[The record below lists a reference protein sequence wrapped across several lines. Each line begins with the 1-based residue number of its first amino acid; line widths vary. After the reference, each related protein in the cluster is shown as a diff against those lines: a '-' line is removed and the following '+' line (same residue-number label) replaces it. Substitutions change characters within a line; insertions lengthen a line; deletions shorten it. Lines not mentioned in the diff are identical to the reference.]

1 MQNALLVNN
10 QAYMDYAQKSA
21 DLSKDYTDKLEK
33 YISEVQNSSRDA
45 AAEGMSAAKKVKE
58 KNSAMNQR
66 ILGDFASK
74 LPYTRLGNAEYMS
87 VYQFIANPL
96 SAADRSGNPV
106 AD

>member
-1 MQNALLVNN
+1 ML
-10 QAYMDYAQKSA
+10 A
-21 DLSKDYTDKLEK
+21 DVPSKKEK
-33 YISEVQNSSRDA
+33 KKKEKKMKK
-45 AAEGMSAAKKVKE
+45 EKKPKEKKVKE